1 MKGIMTWL
9 LAVWTCASLQAA
21 AIRGTVVDKETKEPL
36 IGAAVQVGGTT
47 TGTITDIDGRF
58 ELAGLL
64 NGKHTLIVSYV
75 SYRTLTIDVTVNG
88 MTDLTL
94 ELQTDAQQLGEV
106 TVTAAARRN
115 TENALINQQRQ
126 SLVIQTGV

>member
-47 TGTITDIDGRF
+47 TGTIT
-58 ELAGLL
+58 
-64 NGKHTLIVSYV
+64 V
-75 SYRTLTIDVTVNG
+75 
-88 MTDLTL
+88 
-94 ELQTDAQQLGEV
+94 
-106 TVTAAARRN
+106 
-115 TENALINQQRQ
+115 
-126 SLVIQTGV
+126 